1 MRTRYTSPAKTAAG
15 LVVGLLAGLSSIGA
29 AQAQSTYD
37 YYYGASPFEGAYVG
51 AYAGGTVGTGV
62 SATVGGMAGANFK
75 VTDGVLVGVE
85 AQGGVATG
93 GSGTQ
98 FDALMLG
105 KAGVLLAPDAM
116 VYGAGGAGVIGGT
129 NSWAAGGGAEVMISN
144 DVGLRGEA
152 LGTGAWGAGLSQGKV
167 TAGAVWHI
175 K

>member
-1 MRTRYTSPAKTAAG
+1 MRAKFWKPAKSVATAVAAA
-15 LVVGLLAGLSSIGA
+15 LLISGT

-51 AYAGGTVGTGV
+51 AYAGGIV
-62 SATVGGMAGANFK
+62 SNSVAATVGGLAGANFK
-75 VTDGVLVGVE
+75 VTDGILVGVE

-93 GSGTQ
+93 GAGTQ

-116 VYGAGGAGVIGGT
+116 IYGAGGAGVINGT
-129 NSWAAGGGAEVMISN
+129 NSWAAGGGGEVMISN
-144 DVGLRGEA
+144 DVSLRGEA
-152 LGTGAWGAGLSQGKV
+152 LGAGAWGAGLSQGKV